1 MLTKENINPCNN
13 QIYSSSGIVGTTLT
27 YHDDYSLSNSG
38 AIGTTDIWHEEN
50 RGTITC
56 NLQNEGSLNN
66 YSLALYKT
74 DIEENST
81 LLFDAQY
88 KDIGATS
95 FIVNNLDNIED
106 HKRNHLYIE
115 FRYSGTIKAR
125 FKILDVFESVVYRV
139 SFQSIIRSMYEDK
152 VYIQL
157 RDLRVERIRNFDNLY
172 STIANKAN
180 IAVTAKSSNIGLGF
194 FDGLQDNQ
202 QEITER
208 RLAVNLMNGAT
219 VVQSLLNKT
228 FEMSED
234 SYEVI
239 SFTTPNEIISSHSL
253 RINTLKLQSGSTTPI
268 TTISIQIPIHDGTNA
283 LLCPNCT
290 YYICFNHLN
299 QRIGTTVKEEE
310 IIDLLSISKYPFT
323 KSIWQ
328 SIIEPIVIKG
338 DSQYI
343 SAYNDIFIGSTGST
357 SGNST
362 QACLFKENIA
372 GETGNNGCDIYVYQ
386 KNTGTE
392 SQPVIVSLQTYI
404 KTKPVA
410 TQTYVV
416 GQAIRACDLL
426 NEAESIPSL
435 TT

>member
-13 QIYSSSGIVGTTLT
+13 QIYSSSGIVDTTLT
-27 YHDDYSLSNSG
+27 YHSDYNLNNSG
-38 AIGTTDIWHEEN
+38 AIGTTDIWYRTTE
-50 RGTITC
+50 GTITC
-56 NLQNEGSLNN
+56 NLQNEGSLSN
-66 YSLALYKT
+66 YNLALYKI
-74 DIEENST
+74 DNEENST

-125 FKILDVFESVVYRV
+125 FKILNVFESALYRV
-139 SFQSIIRSMYEDK
+139 SFQSISRSGIYGSK
-152 VYIQL
+152 TYIQL
-157 RDLRVERIRNFDNLY
+157 KDLRVERIRNFDNLY

-194 FDGLQDNQ
+194 FDGLQDNH

-208 RLAVNLMNGAT
+208 RLAVNLMNGTT

-239 SFTTPNEIISSHSL
+239 SFTTPSEIISSHYL
-253 RINTLKLQSGSTTPI
+253 RINTLKLQSRSTNPI

-283 LLCPNCT
+283 LLCPDCT

-299 QRIGTTVKEEE
+299 QSIDTTVKEKET
-310 IIDLLSISKYPFT
+310 IDLLSISKYPFT

-328 SIIEPIVIKG
+328 SIIEPIVINE
-338 DSQYI
+338 DSRYLP
-343 SAYNDIFIGSTGST
+343 AYNDIFTGSTGST
-357 SGNST
+357 SGDST
-362 QACLFKENIA
+362 QACLFKKNIA
-372 GETGNNGCDIYVYQ
+372 GVTGVNGCDIYIFQ
-386 KNTGTE
+386 RSTDITI
-392 SQPVIVSLQTYI
+392 PMQTYI
-404 KTKPVA
+404 KVKSIA
-410 TQTYVV
+410 TQTYAV

-426 NEAESIPSL
+426 NEAGMYNPYII
-435 TT
+435 T